1 MRRLPICRG
10 EVAATRRGVWA
21 ARQPLMIFWVK
32 FASRKSCKSGRFDE
46 ARSHESGCRSCVDL
60 HPRCLRL
67 QKQEEQSWTEGHRQN
82 QQLLANQ
89 QLRTSTTTPLIV
101 FLLQPLLQQPL
112 LLQQQLLLLLL
123 WRLLLLPPPSLLLLL
138 VWWLLEATSTISHSV
153 DSCVFLASSSIH
165 TLLLSIPLF

>member
-10 EVAATRRGVWA
+10 EVAATRRGEWA
-21 ARQPLMIFWVK
+21 ARQRLVIFWV
-32 FASRKSCKSGRFDE
+32 KSCKSGRCDE

-60 HPRCLRL
+60 HPGCVRL

-101 FLLQPLLQQPL
+101 FLLQPLL
-112 LLQQQLLLLLL
+112 LQQQLLLLLL
-123 WRLLLLPPPSLLLLL
+123 RLLLLLPPPSLLLLL
-138 VWWLLEATSTISHSV
+138 VWWLLEAISTISPSV
-153 DSCVFLASSSIH
+153 DSCAFLASSSIH